1 MGVVC
6 MLIMGG
12 GKEKSSQGLNLIIEV
27 LGKGEF

>member
-1 MGVVC
+1 
-6 MLIMGG
+6 MLIMGGGG